1 MKKTNKTN
9 PKQVT
14 EDSGPKLPT
23 DLSQALT
30 TTPTAQASWEDITT
44 IARMDWISWID
55 SAKQPE
61 TRKRRIKNACEM
73 LASGKRRP
81 CCYSVVPM
89 DLYKAL
95 GDNRMAKSQWGK
107 LTPIE
112 KRKLISWVDSV
123 KQPETRKSRI
133 EKACEMLAS
142 GKQCPEVERET

>member
-61 TRKRRIKNACEM
+61 TRKRRVKNACEM

-81 CCYSVVPM
+81 CCFSVVPM

-95 GDNRMAKSQWGK
+95 GDNPKAKAQWK
-107 LTPIE
+107 DLTPIE
-112 KRKLISWVDSV
+112 RRDWISWIDSD
-123 KQPETRKSRI
+123 KESQARRRRT
-133 EKACEMLAS
+133 EKACEMIAS
-142 GKQCPEVERET
+142 GKRCPTD